1 MGWRLFLHLIACPRQ
16 LSVLAHFSES
26 WINILKISDRKRLVS
41 ISSIRPLL
49 YVANSLRVI
58 NYMLEIVGTDMH
70 QLAVELDT
78 FKNDFDVDGNHVA
91 IDTTSI
97 SQPVAV
103 ESLNSTG
110 VDLKSGK
117 NITVIIQ
124 YNGSQNLIYVNVRD
138 TDHPPK
144 NVIKQPINLSDIVPS
159 SVYVGF
165 TAATGALAESHQLLE
180 WSLTSQPL
188 PLSE

>member
-1 MGWRLFLHLIACPRQ
+1 MSIDTSFTFRISQYPNSAGSGDGMAFIFAPDSLPSTTFSSGSFLGIMDKYSQ
-16 LSVLAHFSES
+16 G
-26 WINILKISDRKRLVS
+26 N
-41 ISSIRPLL
+41 
-49 YVANSLRVI
+49 
-58 NYMLEIVGTDMH
+58 DMH

-103 ESLNSTG
+103 ESLNSTS

-124 YNGSQNLIYVNVRD
+124 YNGWQNLIYVNVRD

-144 NVIKQPINLSDIVPS
+144 NVIK
-159 SVYVGF
+159 
-165 TAATGALAESHQLLE
+165 
-180 WSLTSQPL
+180 
-188 PLSE
+188 